1 VVPSECCVFIAEG
14 ENSESSIH
22 ELLMSPVQIT
32 DEILAERAKTRQFS
46 DLAYELLKE
55 SAGILYSCVCSR
67 ADVGQGPQLFSGNQ
81 AICIGLLVRITPPLV
96 LVMTASALSIP
107 AGYPLKLD

>member
-1 VVPSECCVFIAEG
+1 VFIAEG

-55 SAGILYSCVCSR
+55 SA
-67 ADVGQGPQLFSGNQ
+67 
-81 AICIGLLVRITPPLV
+81 
-96 LVMTASALSIP
+96 
-107 AGYPLKLD
+107 